1 MAQPH
6 SGGGRRQ
13 ERQTDKSSAAR
24 GDTTEKVVFINRCA
38 KVVKGGR
45 RFSFSALIVAGDHD
59 GQVGVG
65 FGKANEVAE
74 AIRKASEAAR
84 KSMEKMSLHENT
96 IPHETI
102 GEGHKGQKARSGG
115 SVRLGFE
122 GGQMPLIRRLPKRG
136 FNNAA
141 FHKNY
146 AIVNLSDLAS
156 FKEGTV
162 INEQLLR
169 EKKMLRGN
177 GDGLKILGD
186 GELKHALTI
195 EADKIS
201 VSAREKIENAGGTV
215 TLRQKAAPQGPRD
228 AEQPAAASAEAAA
241 APKTKSQ
248 ATKKKSPA
256 KSTAKKK
263 TRKG

>member
-1 MAQPH
+1 MIRLHNMQTRPGSKH
-6 SGGGRRQ
+6 RVKRLGCGESSG
-13 ERQTDKSSAAR
+13 
-24 GDTTEKVVFINRCA
+24 
-38 KVVKGGR
+38 
-45 RFSFSALIVAGDHD
+45 H
-59 GQVGVG
+59 
-65 FGKANEVAE
+65 GKTSG
-74 AIRKASEAAR
+74 K
-84 KSMEKMSLHENT
+84 
-96 IPHETI
+96 
-102 GEGHKGQKARSGG
+102 GHKGQKARSGG
-115 SVRLGFE
+115 SIRLGFE

-201 VSAREKIENAGGTV
+201 ASAREKIEKAGGSV
-215 TLRQKAAPQGPRD
+215 TLRQKTVQGPRD
-228 AEQPAAASAEAAA
+228 AEQKAPADEATEAETTSEPKAKRAKKPAA
-241 APKTKSQ
+241 
-248 ATKKKSPA
+248 KKKSPA
-256 KSTAKKK
+256 KSAATKKK
-263 TRKG
+263 PRKS